1 MSIVMLKIKLLNFEN
16 HFKLKI
22 MKIQE
27 HVSLKPFNTFGIDAK
42 ARYFAEPTSV
52 NEFQE
57 VLSENKFTTIPKF
70 ILGGGSNVLLTKD
83 FEGLVLKNNIKGIEL
98 IKEDNDFYYVKA
110 GGGEVW
116 HNVVMYCVNNNYAGL
131 ENLSLIPG
139 SVGAGPI
146 QNIGAYGVELKDYL
160 FELETI
166 NIKDQTIRTFNNV
179 ECKFGYRESVFK
191 RELKDQY
198 IITSVTYKL
207 LKKPELNTRYG
218 AIEKELEVMKIKN
231 ITIKDISQAVC
242 NIRNSKLPNPLQIG
256 NAGSFFKNPEVPR
269 NILNNLKSKFPD
281 IVSYD
286 IDADKVKL
294 AAGWLIKQCGW
305 KGLTIGDAGVHKL
318 QALVLVNY
326 GNAKG
331 DEILALSQK
340 IIDSVKNK
348 FGVELEREVNIL

>member
-1 MSIVMLKIKLLNFEN
+1 
-16 HFKLKI
+16 
-22 MKIQE
+22 MKIE
-27 HVSLKPFNTFGIDAK
+27 EYISLKPFNTFGIDAK
-42 ARYFAEPTSV
+42 ARYFAEPATV
-52 NEFQE
+52 KEFQV
-57 VLSENKFTTIPKF
+57 VLSENKFKNIPKF
-70 ILGGGSNVLLTKD
+70 ILGGGSNMLLTKD
-83 FEGLVLKNNIKGIEL
+83 FEGLALKNNIKGIEL
-98 IKEDNDFYYVKA
+98 TKEDDDFYYVKA

-160 FELETI
+160 FELEAL
-166 NIKDQTIRTFNNV
+166 NIKDQTIRIFNNV
-179 ECKFGYRESVFK
+179 ECKFGYRESIFK

-198 IITSVTYKL
+198 IITSVTYRL
-207 LKKPELNTRYG
+207 LKNPQLNTSYG
-218 AIEKELEVMKIKN
+218 AIEKELEEMHVKN
-231 ITIKDISQAVC
+231 VTIKDISQAVC
-242 NIRNSKLPNPLQIG
+242 NIRNSKLPNPTQIG

-269 NILNNLKSKFPD
+269 SVLTNLKPTFPN

-286 IDADKVKL
+286 INADKVKL
-294 AAGWLIKQCGW
+294 AAGWLIEQCGW
-305 KGLTIGDAGVHKL
+305 KGKTLGDAGVHKL

-331 DEILALSQK
+331 NEILELSQK

-348 FGVELEREVNIL
+348 FGVELEREVNII

>member
-1 MSIVMLKIKLLNFEN
+1 
-16 HFKLKI
+16 
-22 MKIQE
+22 MKIE
-27 HVSLKPFNTFGIDAK
+27 EDVSLKQFNTFGIDAK
-42 ARYFAEPTSV
+42 AAYFAEPSSV
-52 NEFQE
+52 EEFQKI
-57 VLSENKFTTIPKF
+57 LSEKKFKNIQKF
-70 ILGGGSNVLLTKD
+70 ILGGGSNVLITKD
-83 FEGLVLKNNIKGIEL
+83 FGGLVLRNNIKGIEL

-116 HNVVMYCVNNNYAGL
+116 HEVVMYCVTNNYGGL

-160 FELETI
+160 FELEAL
-166 NIKDQTIRTFNNV
+166 NIEDGKIHVFSNAS
-179 ECKFGYRESVFK
+179 CKFGYRESVFK

-207 LKKPELNTRYG
+207 LKKPQLNTRYG
-218 AIEKELEVMKIKN
+218 AIEKELEEMHVKN
-231 ITIKDISQAVC
+231 VTIKDISQAVC
-242 NIRNSKLPNPLQIG
+242 NIRNSKLPNPTQIG

-269 NILNNLKSKFPD
+269 STFNNLKIQFPE
-281 IVSYD
+281 IVGYD
-286 IDADKVKL
+286 VDEGRVKL
-294 AAGWLIKQCGW
+294 AAGWLIEQCGW
-305 KGLTIGDAGVHKL
+305 KGTTIGAAGVHKL

-331 DEILALSQK
+331 NEILELSQK

-348 FGVELEREVNIL
+348 FGVVLEREVNII